1 MTWRIGWPAD
11 LSFLLFSTDCV
22 WGLIC
27 GWGRSFYAA
36 ARALGWERTRHPSRS
51 ATRPCSHAL
60 CDCWRR
66 LPQPI
71 VVVTAAGQVHQTLP
85 ATCRFAADERPERG
99 PLEGLAAGLRAIG
112 GDADAVYATSC
123 DVPLLVPAFVMAL
136 ADRLGKHDIDRFQ
149 VAVPW
154 DGKYHHPLSAIY
166 RIGVLTKIDE
176 LLAVDRLRPTE
187 LFDLVLTNRVPTD
200 ELRRRP
206 DARNAPQSQPARRL
220 SHRTQRRRIRAAARH
235 TYQSATRIPHRAE

>member
-1 MTWRIGWPAD
+1 MGAD
-11 LSFLLFSTDCV
+11 KASLPFGNETMLARVVRLL
-22 WGLIC
+22 
-27 GWGRSFYAA
+27 
-36 ARALGWERTRHPSRS
+36 
-51 ATRPCSHAL
+51 ATIA
-60 CDCWRR
+60 
-66 LPQPI
+66 QPI

-136 ADRLGKHDIDRFQ
+136 ADRLGKHDIDCFQ

-200 ELRRRP
+200 ELRAVDPTLETLRNLNRP
-206 DARNAPQSQPARRL
+206 EDYLTALSAAGFAPPPDIL
-220 SHRTQRRRIRAAARH
+220 TNQRRESR
-235 TYQSATRIPHRAE
+235 TEPND